1 MALGNIVD
9 PEELG
14 ALKSD
19 FKIPII
25 LDAAAG
31 LGSKTKSSELG
42 AFDFDY
48 ATMSFNA
55 NKIITTGA
63 GGAVFTKSSHKDNEI
78 KHLAATA
85 RKHPEY
91 YHDEIGY
98 NYRMPNIN
106 AALGLAQIEKL
117 EKFVEKKQ
125 KIFNMYKQSL
135 SSKHFV
141 FFNEPENH
149 LSCKWLS
156 GMRIEGWSKR
166 KIHDF
171 IDYLNKNNIGASL
184 FWQPISKQNQFK
196 KSIQFLNGTSKKYL
210 IDL

>member
-1 MALGNIVD
+1 MH
-9 PEELG
+9 
-14 ALKSD
+14 KSD

-117 EKFVEKKQ
+117 EKFVEKTK
-125 KIFNMYKQSL
+125 KYLTCI
-135 SSKHFV
+135 SKPKFKTLC

-184 FWQPISKQNQFK
+184 FCSPYQSKTNLKNQYN
-196 KSIQFLNGTSKKYL
+196 S
-210 IDL
+210 